1 MAKRT
6 PIVYPPTV
14 ADYPAS
20 TKKKWLEAKN
30 SNSRKSA
37 IRAMCLLC
45 LGGSPKE
52 VAACT
57 APDCPLFK
65 YRITG

>member
-1 MAKRT
+1 MAKKKEYDWPET
-6 PIVYPPTV
+6 IAHYP
-14 ADYPAS
+14 S
-20 TKKKWLEAKN
+20 TTRKKWLQAKN

-45 LGGSPKE
+45 CGGSPGE
-52 VAACT
+52 VSNCS
-57 APDCPLFK
+57 APDCPLHK

>member
-1 MAKRT
+1 MGKHKQ
-6 PIVYPPTV
+6 IEYPPTIR
-14 ADYPAS
+14 DYPS
-20 TKKKWLEAKN
+20 TTRKKWLQAKN
-30 SNSRKSA
+30 SNSRKAA

-45 LGGSPKE
+45 LGGSTKE
-52 VAACT
+52 VKDCT